1 MKLKAKLT
9 VGIGFLFIVILVFGI
24 LGIVSISKLSSVA
37 DIILKNNYETL
48 VYNNNMLK
56 ALDEMPDAK
65 QAFIDFKTN
74 LEKQEK
80 NIYNCKIII

>member
-24 LGIVSISKLSSVA
+24 LGIVSISKLSNDA
-37 DIILKNNYETL
+37 DKILKNNYETL

-56 ALDEMPDAK
+56 ALDELPNSQ
-65 QAFIDFKTN
+65 QAYADFETN
-74 LEKQEK
+74 LENQEK
-80 NIYNCKIII
+80 NITEWL